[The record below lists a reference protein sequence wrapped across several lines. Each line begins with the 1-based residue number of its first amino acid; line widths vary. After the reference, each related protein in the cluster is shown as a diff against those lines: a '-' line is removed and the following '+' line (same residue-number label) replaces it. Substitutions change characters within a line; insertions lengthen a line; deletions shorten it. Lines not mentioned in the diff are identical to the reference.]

1 MHSLH
6 TAFFRGSYCSER
18 ETQEVKIRDPI
29 VGGVASG
36 RLECCAELVLVSST
50 KSANRYGYA
59 HTHTQTKPLGMSASS
74 AENLQSDIFAEQYI
88 PFSLLDF
95 FVSIGAL

>member
-1 MHSLH
+1 M
-6 TAFFRGSYCSER
+6 AEGKEEESER
-18 ETQEVKIRDPI
+18 TPGNCRTRKESDEED
-29 VGGVASG
+29 G
-36 RLECCAELVLVSST
+36 SSLLLQ
-50 KSANRYGYA
+50 SQQNRYGYA

-88 PFSLLDF
+88 PFSLLNF